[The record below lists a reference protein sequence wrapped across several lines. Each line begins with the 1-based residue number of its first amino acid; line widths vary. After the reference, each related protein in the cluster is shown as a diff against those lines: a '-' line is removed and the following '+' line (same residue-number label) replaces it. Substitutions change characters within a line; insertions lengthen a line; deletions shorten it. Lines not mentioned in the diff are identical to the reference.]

1 MNNYTREQLLVLAK
15 LTAEDLEEIEQRRR
29 DHNRLGFAYQLA
41 FMRVY
46 NRFPI
51 QRPSFEI
58 DHELLTFVGVQLDI
72 SVDEIEH
79 YHTRQPTLSRHQE
92 QIRAYL
98 GLRRFDEKAQ
108 AELEEFLFEEA
119 CRLEQTSAL
128 LAIRDEIRAGNVYV
142 KDSKR
147 FGRFDDF
154 FIADSQWESRQTAFF
169 QRAGLLAKADEVP
182 AYLAQRL
189 DDAYGAFLE
198 GLPENT

>member
-15 LTAEDLEEIEQRRR
+15 LTAEDLEEIERRRR

-79 YHTRQPTLSRHQE
+79 YHPRQPTLSRHQE

-98 GLRRFDEKAQ
+98 GCVVTFAPKHTLCAGLKAITRGSNRPEKSKK
-108 AELEEFLFEEA
+108 
-119 CRLEQTSAL
+119 SAG
-128 LAIRDEIRAGNVYV
+128 AG
-142 KDSKR
+142 
-147 FGRFDDF
+147 
-154 FIADSQWESRQTAFF
+154 ESRF
-169 QRAGLLAKADEVP
+169 
-182 AYLAQRL
+182 
-189 DDAYGAFLE
+189 
-198 GLPENT
+198 